1 MRRRDTLA
9 LLALLP
15 SATRSLAQS
24 NGELPVVAFVGFAS
38 PEVDRLGLS
47 AFRKGLQD
55 QGHVE
60 GQTILVEAR
69 HAAGDLTRAAQ
80 IIDEMVRRPVNVFI
94 APGPA
99 AFRSIH
105 RSTQI
110 PVVAL
115 GLPLTGDNDLFSSLA
130 RPGGTVTGFSHFGE
144 ALSAKRIEVL
154 REVLPNASV
163 IGILHNVADPVFRDW
178 GVQTEASAR
187 QQGLRPV
194 RLGLRSTSPVE
205 VREHLQALREQGGDA
220 VIVVSDFLTHTMTDE
235 IIQASTRLRISVIA
249 EQARTAEAGALLS
262 YGANIPDLFRQ
273 AAAYVDRIIK
283 GEKAGDLPI
292 QTPTKFELVINM
304 KTARAYGLEVPP
316 ALLARADEV
325 IE

>member
-24 NGELPVVAFVGFAS
+24 NGRLPVVAFLGFAS
-38 PEVDRLGLS
+38 PEADRLGLS

-60 GQTILVEAR
+60 GQTILLEAR
-69 HAAGDLTRAAQ
+69 HAAGDITRAAQ

-105 RSTQI
+105 RATQI
-110 PVVAL
+110 PIVAL
-115 GLPLTGDNDLFSSLA
+115 GLPPTGDNDLFASLA

-194 RLGLRSTSPVE
+194 RLGLRSTSPIE
-205 VREHLQALREQGGDA
+205 VREHLQSLRDQGGDA
-220 VIVVSDFLTHTMTDE
+220 VIVISDFLTHTMTDE
-235 IIQASTRLRISVIA
+235 IIQTSARLRICVIA

-262 YGANIPDLFRQ
+262 YGANLPDLFRQ
-273 AAAYVDRIIK
+273 AAGYVDRIIK

-292 QTPTKFELVINM
+292 QTPTKFNLVINM
-304 KTARAYGLEVPP
+304 KTARAYGLEIPP
-316 ALLARADEV
+316 ALLARA
-325 IE
+325 IEIIE

>member
-9 LLALLP
+9 LFALLP
-15 SATRSLAQS
+15 FATRSFAQS
-24 NGELPVVAFVGFAS
+24 NGRLPIVAFLGFAS

-47 AFRKGLQD
+47 AFRKGLHD
-55 QGHVE
+55 LGHVE

-69 HAAGDLTRAAQ
+69 HAAGDMSVAAQ
-80 IIDEMVRRPVNVFI
+80 YIDEMVRRPVDVFI

-105 RSTQI
+105 RATQI

-115 GLPLTGDNDLFSSLA
+115 GLPPTGDNDLFTSLA
-130 RPGGTVTGFSHFGE
+130 RPGGSVTGFSHFGE

-163 IGILHNVADPVFRDW
+163 IGILHNIADPVFRDW
-178 GVQTEASAR
+178 GVQTEASVR
-187 QQGLRPV
+187 DHGLRPV
-194 RLGLRSTSPVE
+194 RLGLQSTSPIE
-205 VREHLQALREQGGDA
+205 VRNHLQSLRDQGGDA

-235 IIQASTRLRISVIA
+235 IIKTSTRLRISVIA
-249 EQARTAEAGALLS
+249 EQARTVEAGALLS
-262 YGANIPDLFRQ
+262 YGADVPDLFRQ

-292 QTPTKFELVINM
+292 QTPTKFDLMINM
-304 KTARAYGLEVPP
+304 KTAQAYGLKVP
-316 ALLARADEV
+316 AAVLARANEV